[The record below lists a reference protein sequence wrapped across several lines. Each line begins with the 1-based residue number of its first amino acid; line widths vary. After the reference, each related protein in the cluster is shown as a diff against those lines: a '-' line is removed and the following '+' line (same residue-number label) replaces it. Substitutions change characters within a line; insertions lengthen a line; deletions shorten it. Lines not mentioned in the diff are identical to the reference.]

1 MQIKKE
7 AHDEVVKIVQT
18 QLDEVRAK
26 IRNNKRTINQLAA
39 EQAKLKKVRLEVNNL
54 LRTIN
59 GKPIINYAKPKT
71 K

>member
-7 AHDEVVKIVQT
+7 AHEEVVKIVQN

-39 EQAKLKKVRLEVNNL
+39 EQARLKKVRLEVNNL

-59 GKPIINYAKPKT
+59 GKSIINYAKPKA